1 MKECFDTICSA
12 IDNARVELED
22 MESELFYFQQEVERL
37 LGKVKK
43 LDSERERL
51 EAENVNLKQQK
62 NFLLMH
68 GVPPTCLLCVDC
80 SYLTQL
86 SRPLNEPCD
95 WRCTANL
102 EMRTRC
108 LEKAVERIYSKTT
121 KTANVDAEQANKE

>member
-51 EAENVNLKQQK
+51 EAENADLK
-62 NFLLMH
+62 N
-68 GVPPTCLLCVDC
+68 
-80 SYLTQL
+80 QL
-86 SRPLNEPCD
+86 WE
-95 WRCTANL
+95 AL
-102 EMRTRC
+102 ER
-108 LEKAVERIYSKTT
+108 S
-121 KTANVDAEQANKE
+121 